1 MNGSELT
8 SEDVNEILKDQ
19 KEFFSTQATKK
30 IEFRINQLKKLKE
43 SIKDYESKITEA
55 LSLDLGKHEFESYV
69 TEIGFVYLSIENT
82 INNLRKWAKPKKT
95 ETPIFLKPGKSYIV
109 SEPYGSVLI
118 IGPYNYPFQ
127 LVIEP
132 LIGAISA
139 GNCIVIKPSEI
150 SLNVSNTISEMIS
163 KIFDKKYIS
172 CVEGSI
178 KTNISLI
185 NAPFD
190 YIFFTGSVSVGKI
203 VMKAAAQNLIPVTL
217 ELGGKSPVIVDETAN
232 IKISAQRII
241 WGKTLNAGQTC
252 VAPDYIMVSKNIK
265 DELIKEMKNAIK
277 EFFGD
282 NVKSSKYY
290 GRIIND
296 KHFNRIKNLIDKDK
310 RGILYGGSYD
320 EYERFIEPTII
331 DVSAFESES
340 MKEEIFG
347 PVLPIIEFV
356 NFDEV
361 VMKIKK
367 MPKPLALYIFTN
379 NKKIRERVI
388 EEIPSGGICI
398 NDTLNHLANSNLP
411 FGGVG
416 NSGIGSYHG
425 EESFKT
431 FSHRKSV
438 LNRGTKI
445 NIRILFPP
453 YSAKSM
459 TLIKKFLN

>member
-1 MNGSELT
+1 MNNSELT
-8 SEDVNEILKDQ
+8 SEDVNKILEEQ
-19 KEFFSTQATKK
+19 REFFSTQVTKN
-30 IEFRINQLKKLKE
+30 IEFRINQLRKLKE

-55 LSLDLGKHEFESYV
+55 LRIDLGKHEFESYI
-69 TEIGFVYLSIENT
+69 TEIGFIYLSIENT
-82 INNLRKWAKPKKT
+82 INNLKKWAKSKKIK
-95 ETPIFLKPGKSYIV
+95 TPIFLKPAKSYIV

-150 SLNVSNTISEMIS
+150 SSNISKIINEMIS
-163 KIFDKKYIS
+163 KAFDKKYII
-172 CVEGSI
+172 CVEGSV

-185 NAPFD
+185 NTPFD
-190 YIFFTGSVSVGKI
+190 YIFFTGSVNVGKI
-203 VMKAAAQNLIPVTL
+203 VMEAAAKNLVPVTL

-252 VAPDYIMVSKNIK
+252 VAPDYLMVSKNVK
-265 DELIKEMKNAIK
+265 DELIKEMENVIK

-282 NVKSSKYY
+282 NIKSSKYY

-296 KHFNRIKNLIDKDK
+296 KQFSRIKNLINKDK

-320 EYERFIEPTII
+320 EDERFIEPTII
-331 DVSAFESES
+331 DVSAFDSES

-347 PVLPIIEFV
+347 PVLPVIEFV
-356 NFDEV
+356 NFDDV
-361 VMKIKK
+361 VMKIKS

-379 NKKIRERVI
+379 NKKTQERVI
-388 EEIPSGGICI
+388 EEIPSGGVCI

-411 FGGVG
+411 FGGIG
-416 NSGIGSYHG
+416 NAGIGAYHG

-431 FSHRKSV
+431 FSHRKSI
-438 LNRGTKI
+438 LNKGTRI
-445 NIRILFPP
+445 NIKMLFPP
-453 YSAKSM
+453 YSKKNM
-459 TLIKKFLN
+459 TLVKKFLN

>member
-1 MNGSELT
+1 MNSSELT
-8 SEDVNEILKDQ
+8 LKDVNEILEEQ
-19 KEFFSTQATKK
+19 KEFFGIQATKK

-69 TEIGFVYLSIENT
+69 TEIGFIYLSIENT
-82 INNLRKWAKPKKT
+82 INNLKKWAKPKKT
-95 ETPIFLKPGKSYIV
+95 KTPIFLKPGKSYIV

-150 SLNVSNTISEMIS
+150 SLNVSNIITEMIS
-163 KIFDKKYIS
+163 KTFDKKYIS
-172 CVEGSI
+172 CVEGSV

-185 NAPFD
+185 NSQFD
-190 YIFFTGSVSVGKI
+190 YIFFTGSVNVGKI
-203 VMKAAAQNLIPVTL
+203 IMKAAAQNLIPVTL

-252 VAPDYIMVSKNIK
+252 VAPDYLMVSKNIK
-265 DELIKEMKNAIK
+265 GELIKEMKNAIK

-282 NVKSSKYY
+282 NVKSSEYY

-296 KHFNRIKNLIDKDK
+296 KHFNRIKNLIDRDK
-310 RGILYGGSYD
+310 KGILYGGTYD
-320 EYERFIEPTII
+320 EHERFIEPTII
-331 DVSAFESES
+331 DVSEFESES

-356 NFDEV
+356 NFDDV
-361 VMKIKK
+361 VMKIKS

-379 NKKIRERVI
+379 NKKTQERVI
-388 EEIPSGGICI
+388 EEIPSGGVCI

-416 NSGIGSYHG
+416 NAGIGAYHG

-438 LNRGTKI
+438 LNKGAKI
-445 NIRILFPP
+445 NIKMLFPP
-453 YSAKSM
+453 YSSKNM
-459 TLIKKFLN
+459 ILVKKLLN